1 MQFSVITELA
11 YPAPIVWKTVT
22 SQDFIQQANE
32 YSGVTAT
39 VISEEQ
45 GTGKRTVVSKVD
57 YIKPLPKPAAQALG
71 KSHLSYT
78 MEQVFHEERMKV
90 DWTIQLPELG
100 RKFSATG
107 SLHILD
113 KNPSPLSHRIDSGN
127 IQVKIPFF
135 GSKIER
141 EIIKTL
147 EASYNKVGQFTKEYL
162 QKQS

>member
-1 MQFSVITELA
+1 MQFSVVTELS
-11 YPAPIVWKTVT
+11 YPSSTVWKTVT

-39 VISEEQ
+39 IISEVQ

-57 YIKPLPKPAAQALG
+57 YVEPLPKPAAKALG
-71 KSHLSYT
+71 KPNLSYT
-78 MEQVFHEERMKV
+78 MEQVFHDERMKI

-100 RKFSATG
+100 KKFSATG
-107 SLHILD
+107 SMHILD
-113 KNPSPLSHRIDSGN
+113 KDKNSLSHRVDSGT

-141 EIIKTL
+141 EIIKKL
-147 EASYNKVGQFTKEYL
+147 ELSYNKVGQFTKEYL
-162 QKQS
+162 QKQN